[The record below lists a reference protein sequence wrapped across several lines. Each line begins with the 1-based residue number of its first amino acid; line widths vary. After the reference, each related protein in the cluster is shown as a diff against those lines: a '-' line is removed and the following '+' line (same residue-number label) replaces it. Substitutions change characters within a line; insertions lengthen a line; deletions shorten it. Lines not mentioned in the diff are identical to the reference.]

1 MGSINDYSDKQFIE
15 LIKELNRQDTYP
27 EKVKFFYDKT
37 ERFKGERRTIKNK
50 EYSFSLL
57 PQTKEEKLIWWEYFV
72 ERRALE
78 YSKVWM
84 NKNAS
89 GVNKAEDRTRT
100 IGVLLNDIQNE
111 VKGNDGLKRGYE
123 YGIKKTG
130 LDSINL
136 ESFDVNSFMSEIGK
150 GLGLYYAELELKK
163 LQEEKKEEEI
173 KEDFP
178 NLDLLTNRQKLTLVS
193 ELGLIYYLRMEF
205 DWVKYKKSN
214 LGNLLCLLFGIN
226 LNSESADAMIK
237 DINKMDSADPTRS
250 PINSKNLEAT
260 HKQLVALGFNTKDL
274 KRVKK

>member
-84 NKNAS
+84 DKNAS

-100 IGVLLNDIQNE
+100 LGVLLNDIQNE

-130 LDSINL
+130 FDSINL

-163 LQEEKKEEEI
+163 LQEESKEEKSVLDI
-173 KEDFP
+173 KIEYTDGYRLVLLEQLGIIEHLMTKYKIP
-178 NLDLLTNRQKLTLVS
+178 NNQPILLTKL
-193 ELGLIYYLRMEF
+193 LGEIMGVDIASPKNKKFRPY
-205 DWVKYKKSN
+205 VKNILSNNEKKGPKNPTSTKEVN
-214 LGNLLCLLFGIN
+214 AFLTKLGI
-226 LNSESADAMIK
+226 
-237 DINKMDSADPTRS
+237 
-250 PINSKNLEAT
+250 
-260 HKQLVALGFNTKDL
+260 H
-274 KRVKK
+274 